1 MTCTHKFGPSPH
13 AQYEVCA
20 HCGTHH
26 STAGVEPEAIY
37 GADYWSEKFGHST
50 IDEQVYNC
58 DTHLENGI
66 SKNGFILSL
75 IEDGWR
81 DSALEIGCA
90 PGSLLKKLRE
100 DAGFELVTGIDVD
113 SKYEADIRRIGNH
126 DGQLLF
132 GYFPESAKFL
142 DEDSFDLIVGADVF
156 EHSPH
161 PFAFMSKCASLLASG
176 GQLILMLPLIC
187 ADTVMPER
195 FFHPAEH
202 LWLHTDNHIRMLAE
216 QFGLTKVK
224 FNRWTVGHET
234 LSAIKP

>member
-1 MTCTHKFGPSPH
+1 MSCVHKFGPSPH

-26 STAGVEPEAIY
+26 STAGVAPESVY

-66 SKNGFILSL
+66 SKSGFVLSL

-90 PGSLLKKLRE
+90 PGIMLKRLRE

-113 SKYEADIRRIGNH
+113 RAYEADIRRIGGH
-126 DGQLLF
+126 EGKLLF
-132 GYFPESAKFL
+132 GYFPQTNML
-142 DEDSFDLIVGADVF
+142 DNDEWFDLVVGMDVF
-156 EHSPH
+156 EHSPY
-161 PFAFMSKCASLLASG
+161 PEAFMHECVSVLNPG
-176 GQLILMLPLIC
+176 GQLILMLPLLC
-187 ADTVMPER
+187 ADTTMPER

-202 LWLHTDNHIRMLAE
+202 LWMHTDNHMRMLAE
-216 QFGLTKVK
+216 HAGLTKVK

-234 LSAIKP
+234 ISAIKL